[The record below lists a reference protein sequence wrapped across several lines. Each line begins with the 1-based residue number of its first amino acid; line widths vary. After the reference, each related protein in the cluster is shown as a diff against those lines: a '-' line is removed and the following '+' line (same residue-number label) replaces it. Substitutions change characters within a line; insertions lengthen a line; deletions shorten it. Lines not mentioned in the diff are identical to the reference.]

1 MSAPISSCPEIQIRT
16 KVTDLLCP
24 SAIVFIGCGL
34 LYLTFSQT
42 QNWAA
47 ERRGFRAW
55 PPLVAFWVA
64 SLLFVNITPFFQ
76 NTTVTPAIPW
86 YVLPTVGSSI
96 LVLGPLY
103 WFGWARVWPLFGYA
117 IEHQVEQLPD
127 GSEVVR
133 YMVSP
138 LFSIPWRYIETA
150 ELMRSSMFGDERA
163 WRQRNPVGGQ
173 LKERALKGLFPGKC
187 LSFRP
192 AFFMHGAHKTTVCCR
207 IDCGRGPYRNESA
220 TC

>member
-1 MSAPISSCPEIQIRT
+1 MSAPVSSCPRVQAPT
-16 KVTDLLCP
+16 KLTYLPCP
-24 SAIVFIGCGL
+24 SSTVFVGCGL
-34 LYLTFSQT
+34 LYLTFSKT

-55 PPLVAFWVA
+55 PPLVAFWVV
-64 SLLFVNITPFFQ
+64 SLLFVIIAPFFQ

-103 WFGWARVWPLFGYA
+103 WFGWAKVWPIFGYA

-133 YMVSP
+133 YMVSLP
-138 LFSIPWRYIETA
+138 LNIP
-150 ELMRSSMFGDERA
+150 
-163 WRQRNPVGGQ
+163 
-173 LKERALKGLFPGKC
+173 
-187 LSFRP
+187 
-192 AFFMHGAHKTTVCCR
+192 
-207 IDCGRGPYRNESA
+207 
-220 TC
+220 